1 MTTINQQGISKAL
14 VPVASFA
21 EQKEIAEHLGMLDQ
35 KVMNHS
41 RKKDSLQAL
50 FRTLLHELM
59 TAKIRV
65 HELKLPEL
73 EATA

>member
-14 VPVASFA
+14 VPVAPFA
-21 EQKEIAEHLGMLDQ
+21 EQKEIVERLGMLDQ

-41 RKKDSLQAL
+41 RKKDSLQDL

-65 HELKLPEL
+65 HKFEILSDD
-73 EATA
+73 A